1 MVTRRLFARMI
12 DKSLARMIDET
23 LRRRRES
30 ELLAG

>member
-1 MVTRRLFARMI
+1 MI

-23 LRRRRES
+23 LRATDES